1 MSPLSSLANIYSS
14 RAASVQ
20 TQIDAIQSQLST
32 GTKSLSTNEQSE
44 VITLSDRSASYAA
57 IDTSITQAKSVMGVA
72 KTGLDSISG
81 VLTQMQRLA
90 EQANTPGMSNSDYMF
105 FNIRYQKLLTQ
116 VGEIVTKANIN
127 GSNLLSGTAVLN
139 VRTGIEINPKSNMV
153 IQPINIMR
161 MISAGVLG
169 GSRIDDNQSA
179 AQALDSIRAAI
190 NEVSNGQFQ
199 LNMSATKLDAISK
212 SNTSNTTCNQSQLDS
227 IQTLDTNALQAQ
239 LMLLQSEQKIDYQF
253 MNQFN
258 GSASSNLN
266 IMT

>member
-1 MSPLSSLANIYSS
+1 
-14 RAASVQ
+14 
-20 TQIDAIQSQLST
+20 
-32 GTKSLSTNEQSE
+32 
-44 VITLSDRSASYAA
+44 
-57 IDTSITQAKSVMGVA
+57 
-72 KTGLDSISG
+72 
-81 VLTQMQRLA
+81 MQRLA

-116 VGEIVTKANIN
+116 VGEIATKANIN

-212 SNTSNTTCNQSQLDS
+212 SNTSNTTSNQSQLDS